1 MIIELSDFF
10 NNPSLISLGP
20 LKIQYY
26 AITWLLSAVFIYL
39 YLKSNEII
47 IELGISNEKVNDLVF
62 FYGLFIGAMCGGRV
76 GYMLFYGSDQLL
88 NNPLSLF
95 YVWQGGLS
103 FHGGLLGV
111 IISFL
116 IFTKKNNLSFFRLMD
131 GVALSMAQWYPKMA
145 EYDFEGWHT
154 DAYIGREFHGVW
166 GNFDVTLN
174 IDKTYTVG
182 GTGNLQNPQE
192 VGHGYEDKTQ
202 KLNVKFYMR

>member
-10 NNPSLISLGP
+10 NNPSLISFGP

-26 AITWLLSAVFIYL
+26 AITWLLSAIFIYL

-95 YVWQGGLS
+95 YIWQGGLS
-103 FHGGLLGV
+103 FHG
-111 IISFL
+111 
-116 IFTKKNNLSFFRLMD
+116 
-131 GVALSMAQWYPKMA
+131 
-145 EYDFEGWHT
+145 
-154 DAYIGREFHGVW
+154 
-166 GNFDVTLN
+166 
-174 IDKTYTVG
+174 
-182 GTGNLQNPQE
+182 
-192 VGHGYEDKTQ
+192 
-202 KLNVKFYMR
+202 